1 MTFEQRRAATISS
14 WVLVMAV
21 AGMVLGIATPAGWG
35 ILAAI
40 ALIPAIV
47 AMRLWTAPP
56 ATMSERIHSGRR

>member
-47 AMRLWTAPP
+47 AMRLWTAAPE
-56 ATMSERIHSGRR
+56 TTSQRINSGRR